1 MSCGINRY
9 GDSLCSEFF
18 FRSTVP
24 GFDGLDAI
32 GKRLLQNILADG
44 SKHEAEQPSLEILT
58 LANHIDINVRGAV
71 VLLVSA
77 YLSAQGFARKKLNLT

>member
-1 MSCGINRY
+1 MAILYAASFSFAAPFRASMALTLLANA
-9 GDSLCSEFF
+9 LSE
-18 FRSTVP
+18 
-24 GFDGLDAI
+24 
-32 GKRLLQNILADG
+32 
-44 SKHEAEQPSLEILT
+44 HEAEQPSLEILT